1 MKEGT
6 QRGKKKRKAAE
17 RRRAGEKN
25 SRDAVC
31 EPVCLFRIL
40 FLRKVSSAPLPSAAP
55 SSSFAA
61 SLHSPIFPSSI
72 SVQSFLFIASLVSS
86 HDGGERAIPDMQ
98 RGKGRVIWSGAAASS
113 GLSGEM
119 ERVH

>member
-6 QRGKKKRKAAE
+6 QREKKE
-17 RRRAGEKN
+17 RRESEGERGEKN
-25 SRDAVC
+25 SRDAGS
-31 EPVCLFRIL
+31 ELVCLFRIL

-86 HDGGERAIPDMQ
+86 HDGGERVIPDMQ